1 MKTIKYK
8 YQEDVT
14 FDKIKKYIDSTYGAH
29 YVNDGLQVIDV
40 WESRGTLMSTATDTA
55 IKYLMRFGK
64 KDGMNEKD
72 LLKAIHYI
80 MLMLYELEKK
90 KGDVF
95 NETYIRANE

>member
-8 YQEDVT
+8 YKEDIT

-29 YVNDGLQVIDV
+29 YVNQGLQVIDI

-55 IKYLMRFGK
+55 IKYLMRFSR

-80 MLMLYELEKK
+80 MLMLYELDNK

-95 NETYIRANE
+95 NETHIRTDE